1 MAKKRPASLEGLKES
16 QKKTQKLNEKNEESQ
31 PLKATQE
38 TSAEEK
44 QQEGLQEGQV
54 GASEPEATQ
63 EEATQGATAEE
74 QQEGLQE
81 GHQPDASEE
90 GKPAAEAEI
99 EEAAKMLPESVAK
112 AAQASLKEG
121 SEAGATLTSSRLK
134 LHEKTQAAI
143 QGLKEGH
150 LSEAAFWQ
158 EISNKDRAALW
169 KKYEGARNKDPEAK
183 AAWLQMGGPGVLDQK
198 KQLLLHFLKT
208 GQAQEGGLKKSQ
220 EVANSKKEKEWF
232 EWVPWKQILDWYGEE
247 EALARVE
254 SGLIAVKKVG
264 KKFYEFLLVKIR
276 TELTLEQKKRI
287 AAEQEIALQGEE
299 LKACKKALAAA
310 RTKQEWDDLWLEK
323 SHRKASRLK
332 MLCQNLLKLLLNM
345 RTKVQQSIILQ
356 QVSCKA

>member
-1 MAKKRPASLEGLKES
+1 
-16 QKKTQKLNEKNEESQ
+16 
-31 PLKATQE
+31 
-38 TSAEEK
+38 
-44 QQEGLQEGQV
+44 
-54 GASEPEATQ
+54 
-63 EEATQGATAEE
+63 
-74 QQEGLQE
+74 
-81 GHQPDASEE
+81 
-90 GKPAAEAEI
+90 
-99 EEAAKMLPESVAK
+99 MLPESVAK

-134 LHEKTQAAI
+134 FHEKTQAAI

-276 TELTLEQKKRI
+276 TELTLEQKK
-287 AAEQEIALQGEE
+287 G
-299 LKACKKALAAA
+299 
-310 RTKQEWDDLWLEK
+310 
-323 SHRKASRLK
+323 
-332 MLCQNLLKLLLNM
+332 LLLS
-345 RTKVQQSIILQ
+345 K
-356 QVSCKA
+356 K

>member
-1 MAKKRPASLEGLKES
+1 MEFPGVWQTHTHVFFFNVNFQTSCKPKPFFSVAISEFKSPAVLGGYGQEKACIPWGLERKPE
-16 QKKTQKLNEKNEESQ
+16 KKTQKLNEKNEESQ

-276 TELTLEQKKRI
+276 TELTLEQKK
-287 AAEQEIALQGEE
+287 G
-299 LKACKKALAAA
+299 
-310 RTKQEWDDLWLEK
+310 
-323 SHRKASRLK
+323 
-332 MLCQNLLKLLLNM
+332 LLLS
-345 RTKVQQSIILQ
+345 K
-356 QVSCKA
+356 K

>member
-1 MAKKRPASLEGLKES
+1 
-16 QKKTQKLNEKNEESQ
+16 
-31 PLKATQE
+31 
-38 TSAEEK
+38 
-44 QQEGLQEGQV
+44 
-54 GASEPEATQ
+54 
-63 EEATQGATAEE
+63 
-74 QQEGLQE
+74 
-81 GHQPDASEE
+81 
-90 GKPAAEAEI
+90 
-99 EEAAKMLPESVAK
+99 MLPESVAK

-254 SGLIAVKKVG
+254 SGLIAVKKVVSPG
-264 KKFYEFLLVKIR
+264 EDQDRAHTGAKKKD
-276 TELTLEQKKRI
+276 
-287 AAEQEIALQGEE
+287 
-299 LKACKKALAAA
+299 C
-310 RTKQEWDDLWLEK
+310 
-323 SHRKASRLK
+323 
-332 MLCQNLLKLLLNM
+332 C
-345 RTKVQQSIILQ
+345 
-356 QVSCKA
+356 